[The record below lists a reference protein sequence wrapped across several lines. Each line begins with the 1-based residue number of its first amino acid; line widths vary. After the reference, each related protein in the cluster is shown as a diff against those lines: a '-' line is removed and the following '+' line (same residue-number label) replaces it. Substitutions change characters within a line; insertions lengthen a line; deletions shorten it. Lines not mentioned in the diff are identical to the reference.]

1 MEMYFQ
7 DPPSSYL
14 SCHQDFKARG
24 RDFVGILGSFRRVC
38 HRGRSL
44 RGEDEFCVEDDF
56 SGAIRTVTGVVF
68 GARLLGRLIS

>member
-1 MEMYFQ
+1 M
-7 DPPSSYL
+7 PS
-14 SCHQDFKARG
+14 
-24 RDFVGILGSFRRVC
+24 SFRRVC

-56 SGAIRTVTGVVF
+56 SGAIRAVTGVIF